1 MSAPQ
6 STEQWKSKKES
17 PQYCAVVFQPGSINN
32 LYCLMNH
39 NLTLLL
45 YDMMRYTSG
54 EYVDSYIVGVPLD
67 DNHFDKTLDDIYEE
81 VNQQPDRFTYWVS
94 PPESSRGV
102 SYEETLELWKRL
114 ANQIEPCVGLEL
126 NGSQKVINP
135 EDATVRQIHGSKIL
149 NLSGDGRLNQTA
161 GISGASDSIVNRPL
175 NVYPQPED
183 MLL

>member
-6 STEQWKSKKES
+6 STEQWKPTKES

-45 YDMMRYTSG
+45 YDMMRYTAG

-67 DNHFDKTLDDIYEE
+67 ENHFDNTLDDIYEE
-81 VNQQPDRFTYWVS
+81 VNQQPNRFTYWAAL
-94 PPESSRGV
+94 PESNRGA

-114 ANQIEPCVGLEL
+114 ANQIEPCIGLEL
-126 NGSQKVINP
+126 NGSQEVINP

-149 NLSGDGRLNQTA
+149 NLSGDGRLNATHLNQIA
-161 GISGASDSIVNRPL
+161 GIAGANID
-175 NVYPQPED
+175 PQPED
-183 MLL
+183 QML